1 MAKVPL
7 PERGQP
13 LDVTYLYSLVDAVN
27 DLSTQISST
36 IANKTVI
43 DTVSAGKQEIK
54 TSGSR
59 IIGGYVEVA
68 NNSTVS
74 TGNEKTF
81 TYDFKDFKYPPIVSA
96 TPVNIGQTPAGQN
109 VNVILKSVTETRVEG
124 IVRFGASGDLSL
136 AVHLIIVGIPN

>member
-27 DLSTQISST
+27 DLSTQIAST
-36 IANKTVI
+36 TTNKTVI
-43 DTVSAGKQEIK
+43 DTVSDGKQEIK
-54 TSGSR
+54 TSNAR

-74 TGNEKTF
+74 TGNEKSF

-96 TPVNIGQTPAGQN
+96 TAVNTGQTPAGQN
-109 VNVILKSVTETRVEG
+109 VNVILKTITETRVEG
-124 IVRFGASGDLSL
+124 IVRFGTSGDLSL
-136 AVHLIIVGIPN
+136 AVHLVIVGIPN